1 MKKFYE
7 SLKGH
12 AIKIINFKKKKM
24 TPLTKKYLNLCA
36 TQKKIVTFANKK
48 FEDKYGDNKKYRK
61 VWIIVIIQINT
72 DMLHVAYAIED
83 ILYLKKFLLF
93 LIMDQTMIIILS

>member
-24 TPLTKKYLNLCA
+24 TPLTKKYLNLRA

-61 VWIIVIIQINT
+61 V
-72 DMLHVAYAIED
+72 
-83 ILYLKKFLLF
+83 
-93 LIMDQTMIIILS
+93 